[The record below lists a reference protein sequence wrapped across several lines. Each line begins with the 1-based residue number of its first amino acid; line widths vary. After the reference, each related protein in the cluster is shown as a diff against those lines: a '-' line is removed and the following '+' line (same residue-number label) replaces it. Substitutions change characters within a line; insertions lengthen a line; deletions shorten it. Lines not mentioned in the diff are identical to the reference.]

1 MKIERKNSWILWAQY
16 GFAFCCV
23 VNSNLTISVLLLL
36 SIMGLFYLRD
46 LEMLSLLKAEAVYS
60 FRERCEGLPYS
71 SSEFWDHLHDASL
84 MLNYQRAMVIAQSS
98 LVILSY
104 TI

>member
-1 MKIERKNSWILWAQY
+1 MNNDKNSWILWAQY

-23 VNSNLTISVLLLL
+23 VNSSLTISVLLLL
-36 SIMGLFYLRD
+36 SIIASFYLKD
-46 LEMLSLLKAEAVYS
+46 LETLSLLKAEALYV
-60 FRERCEGLPYS
+60 FKERGGILPFS
-71 SSEFWDHLHDASL
+71 EREFWDHLHDASL

-98 LVILSY
+98 LVLLSY